1 MSGRYT
7 ILYGWRKWRTGL
19 QFSMGGRG
27 IGVPVKNSVKVDG
40 IEELC
45 RILCGWREKRASGG
59 NLGWVENSLWM
70 EEGEERE

>member
-1 MSGRYT
+1 
-7 ILYGWRKWRTGL
+7 
-19 QFSMGGRG
+19 MGGRG

-45 RILCGWREKRASGG
+45 GG

-70 EEGEERE
+70 EEGEEGEYTYLLGWREL

>member
-1 MSGRYT
+1 
-7 ILYGWRKWRTGL
+7 
-19 QFSMGGRG
+19 MGGRG

-59 NLGWVENSLWM
+59 NLGWVENSLLM
-70 EEGEERE
+70 EEGEEGEYTYLLGWREL